1 MRCGGAAFGESSR
14 ALPIGVAP
22 NRPCL
27 VWERRGWDG
36 MGWDPSGPLTKCSGR
51 LDGALHLSI
60 HALPAVKHRL
70 VFQLRLILCCTPL
83 PALFLCHGDV
93 PSSGTAP
100 RSSTSGYLLPPADTG
115 VAPNRF
121 MSEKPEQ
128 QQKLEM
134 FFHVAAVFSLWNLY
148 LKRSQQSP
156 SPCVLSLIPDQ
167 CLTVLVIGE
176 GSLPKP
182 QTELVF
188 LPLSINCLRMS
199 NKMFFLEKLMS
210 GYWSSVDGSSCE
222 SSMPVTDLHF
232 IFQAGEEMPKFSLVS
247 FSMRFWS

>member
-1 MRCGGAAFGESSR
+1 M
-14 ALPIGVAP
+14 
-22 NRPCL
+22 
-27 VWERRGWDG
+27 
-36 MGWDPSGPLTKCSGR
+36 
-51 LDGALHLSI
+51 
-60 HALPAVKHRL
+60 
-70 VFQLRLILCCTPL
+70 
-83 PALFLCHGDV
+83 
-93 PSSGTAP
+93 
-100 RSSTSGYLLPPADTG
+100 
-115 VAPNRF
+115 
-121 MSEKPEQ
+121 
-128 QQKLEM
+128 
-134 FFHVAAVFSLWNLY
+134 
-148 LKRSQQSP
+148 
-156 SPCVLSLIPDQ
+156 PDQ

-222 SSMPVTDLHF
+222 SSMPITDLHF